1 MLASGRALV
10 IEWCLVILM
19 RRQFLISLFLVLLAG
34 AVMGAAPNAPAWLT
48 LDIRAFRYLNGSLKH
63 PFLDILMPVITDLS
77 RWRVV
82 LLLVW
87 AGLVII
93 GGSKGR
99 WAALMLIPIIAASD
113 QLSSQ
118 VLKPIFERM
127 RPCEVLGGIH
137 LWYGP
142 EGWIVTPAE
151 VVGGYKT
158 SFSFPS
164 SHAANITA
172 SMLFL
177 ALAYRRWMALP
188 LTIMVLVSFSRIY
201 VGVHWPLDV
210 AVGMVLGTLIAI
222 IAYLVFRRIY
232 KEKKRGTGD
241 AAL

>member
-1 MLASGRALV
+1 
-10 IEWCLVILM
+10 M
-19 RRQFLISLFLVLLAG
+19 RRQISISILLVLIAG
-34 AVMGAAPNAPAWLT
+34 VLMGSAANSPSWLN
-48 LDIRAFRYLNGSLKH
+48 LDIRIFRYLNGGPIRNPL
-63 PFLDILMPVITDLS
+63 FDALMPVITDLS

-93 GGSKGR
+93 GGSRGR
-99 WAALMLIPIIAASD
+99 WAALVLIPIIAASD

-118 VLKPIFERM
+118 VMKPIFERM
-127 RPCEVLGGIH
+127 RPCEVLGGIN

-164 SHAANITA
+164 SHAANITS

-177 ALAYRRWMALP
+177 SLVYRRWMALP
-188 LTIMVLVSFSRIY
+188 LTVMVLVSFSRIY
-201 VGVHWPLDV
+201 IGVHWPLDV
-210 AVGMVLGTLIAI
+210 AVGMALGAVIAI
-222 IAYLVFRRIY
+222 LAYLIFRRVY
-232 KEKKRGTGD
+232 REEKKGSED
-241 AAL
+241 VSPEAPEA

>member
-1 MLASGRALV
+1 V
-10 IEWCLVILM
+10 K
-19 RRQFLISLFLVLLAG
+19 
-34 AVMGAAPNAPAWLT
+34 N
-48 LDIRAFRYLNGSLKH
+48 
-63 PFLDILMPVITDLS
+63 PFFDLLMPVITDLS
-77 RWRVV
+77 RWRIII
-82 LLLVW
+82 LLVW

-113 QLSSQ
+113 QASSQ
-118 VLKPIFERM
+118 ILKPIFERM
-127 RPCEVLGGIH
+127 RPCEVLGEIN

-177 ALAYRRWMALP
+177 ALVYKRWMALP
-188 LTIMVLVSFSRIY
+188 LTIMVLVSYSRIY

-210 AVGMVLGTLIAI
+210 AVGMLLGALIAVL
-222 IAYLVFRRIY
+222 AYLIFRRIY
-232 KEKKRGTGD
+232 GGEKVVAEQAEPD
-241 AAL
+241 SAEA

>member
-1 MLASGRALV
+1 
-10 IEWCLVILM
+10 M
-19 RRQFLISLFLVLLAG
+19 RRQLAISAFLLLLAG
-34 AVMGAAPNAPAWLT
+34 AALGAAPDAPGWLS
-48 LDIRAFRYLNGSLKH
+48 LDIRVFRYLNSGPVKN
-63 PFLDILMPVITDLS
+63 PFFDLLMPVITDLS
-77 RWRVV
+77 RWRIII
-82 LLLVW
+82 LLVW

-99 WAALMLIPIIAASD
+99 WAALMLIPIIVASD

-127 RPCEVLGGIH
+127 RPCEVLGEIN

-172 SMLFL
+172 SMVFL
-177 ALAYRRWMALP
+177 ALVYKRWMALP
-188 LTIMVLVSFSRIY
+188 LAIMVLVSYSRIY

-210 AVGMVLGTLIAI
+210 AVGMLLGALIAI
-222 IAYLVFRRIY
+222 LAYLIFRRIHR
-232 KEKKRGTGD
+232 EKKITAEQAEPDLAEDSSG
-241 AAL
+241 

>member
-1 MLASGRALV
+1 
-10 IEWCLVILM
+10 M
-19 RRQFLISLFLVLLAG
+19 RRQILISLFLVFLAS
-34 AVMGAAPNAPAWLT
+34 AFMGAAPNAPAWLS
-48 LDIRAFRYLNGSLKH
+48 LDIRVFRYLNGGPIKN
-63 PFLDILMPVITDLS
+63 PFFDMLMPVITDLT

-99 WAALMLIPIIAASD
+99 WAALMLIPIIVASD

-118 VLKPIFERM
+118 VLKPIFGRM
-127 RPCEVLGGIH
+127 RPCEALGGIN
-137 LWYGP
+137 LWHGP

-164 SHAANITA
+164 SHAANITS

-177 ALAYRRWMALP
+177 AFAYRRWMALP
-188 LTIMVLVSFSRIY
+188 LTVMVLVSFSRIY

-210 AVGMVLGTLIAI
+210 AMGMVLGALIAI
-222 IAYLVFRRIY
+222 LVYIVFRRIY
-232 KEKKRGTGD
+232 KEEKRAKGD
-241 AAL
+241 AAP

>member
-1 MLASGRALV
+1 
-10 IEWCLVILM
+10 M
-19 RRQFLISLFLVLLAG
+19 RRQISISILLVLIAG
-34 AVMGAAPNAPAWLT
+34 VLMGSAANSPSWLN
-48 LDIRAFRYLNGSLKH
+48 LDIRIFRYLNGGPIRNPL
-63 PFLDILMPVITDLS
+63 FDALMPVITDLS

-99 WAALMLIPIIAASD
+99 WAALVLIPIIAASD

-118 VLKPIFERM
+118 VMKPIFERM
-127 RPCEVLGGIH
+127 RPCEVLGGIN

-164 SHAANITA
+164 SHAANITS

-177 ALAYRRWMALP
+177 SLVYRRWMALP
-188 LTIMVLVSFSRIY
+188 LTVMVLVSFSRIY
-201 VGVHWPLDV
+201 IGVHWPLDV
-210 AVGMVLGTLIAI
+210 AVGMALGAVIAI
-222 IAYLVFRRIY
+222 LAYLIFRRVY
-232 KEKKRGTGD
+232 REEKKGSED
-241 AAL
+241 VSPEAPAA